1 MVQISASILSA
12 DFANLGEEVKRAE
25 RAGADMIH
33 VDVIDGRF
41 VPNITIGPPVV
52 KSIRDLTDLP
62 FDVHLMIVE
71 PERYLEDFAN
81 AGADILTVHEE
92 VSPHLDRTLRAI
104 EELGIKPGVAL
115 NPHTP
120 VHSIVH
126 AVHLAEVVLL
136 MTVNPGFGGQR
147 FIPYVLEKVMELS
160 SLLEEEDL
168 EDQVKISVDGGVNP
182 SNIRDVVDA
191 GAHIAVA
198 GSAVFSGGEIEENL
212 RRLRE
217 ALEF

>member
-1 MVQISASILSA
+1 MVLISASILSA
-12 DFANLGEEVKRAE
+12 DFAHLEEDVKRAE
-25 RAGADMIH
+25 NAGADMIH
-33 VDVIDGRF
+33 IDVMDGRF

-52 KSIRDLTDLP
+52 RSIRDVTELP

-81 AGADILTVHEE
+81 AGADLLTVHQE
-92 VSPHLDRTLRAI
+92 VSPHLDRTLHAI

-120 VHSIVH
+120 VQTIKHVLHLVEIV
-126 AVHLAEVVLL
+126 LI

-147 FIPYVLEKVMELS
+147 FLPYVLDKVAELK
-160 SLLEEEDL
+160 SLIEEEGLEE
-168 EDQVKISVDGGVNP
+168 QVKISVDGGVNP
-182 SNIRDVVDA
+182 SNIRDVVEA

-212 RRLRE
+212 RRLIE
-217 ALEF
+217 AQNL

>member
-1 MVQISASILSA
+1 MVLISASILSA
-12 DFANLGEEVKRAE
+12 DFAHLEEDVKRAE
-25 RAGADMIH
+25 NAGADMIH
-33 VDVIDGRF
+33 IDVMDGRF

-52 KSIRDLTDLP
+52 RSIRDVTELP

-81 AGADILTVHEE
+81 AGADLLTVHQE
-92 VSPHLDRTLRAI
+92 VSPHLDRTLHAI

-120 VHSIVH
+120 VQTIKHVL
-126 AVHLAEVVLL
+126 HLVEVVLI

-147 FIPYVLEKVMELS
+147 FLPYVLDKVAELK
-160 SLLEEEDL
+160 SLIEEEGLEE
-168 EDQVKISVDGGVNP
+168 QVKISVDGGVNP
-182 SNIRDVVDA
+182 SNIRDVVEA

-212 RRLRE
+212 RRLIE
-217 ALEF
+217 AQNL

>member
-1 MVQISASILSA
+1 MVLISASILSA
-12 DFANLGEEVKRAE
+12 DFAHLEEDVKRAE
-25 RAGADMIH
+25 NAGADMIH
-33 VDVIDGRF
+33 IDVMDGRF

-52 KSIRDLTDLP
+52 RSIRDVTELP

-81 AGADILTVHEE
+81 AGADLLTVHQE
-92 VSPHLDRTLRAI
+92 VSPHLDRILHAI

-120 VHSIVH
+120 VQTIKHVLHLVEIV
-126 AVHLAEVVLL
+126 LI

-147 FIPYVLEKVMELS
+147 FLPYVLDKVAELK
-160 SLLEEEDL
+160 SLIEEEGLEE
-168 EDQVKISVDGGVNP
+168 QVKISVDGGVNP
-182 SNIRDVVDA
+182 SNIRDVVEA

-212 RRLRE
+212 RRLIE
-217 ALEF
+217 AQNL